1 MNILFFNKKQT
12 KKFKQTAFGFVSW
25 GAGCREVYYNLY
37 EDNKG
42 LRQSK
47 LFHGREL
54 QDIPE
59 NADFSVVAQVDGWLH
74 GGDLPTCLFDPLDE
88 KAATISE
95 CLPLSDNSKNAT
107 NKLETQ
113 NRELSHWNLT
123 DRQMQML
130 ELFCTEEFVTKVR
143 LCDHLTSGIYAR
155 PNDES
160 LARILY
166 QLRQK
171 ITPHGMIIV
180 TEPKRGYYLKA
191 REHWQQLLTLNG
203 KGLHTVWGCE

>member
-1 MNILFFNKKQT
+1 MTLLFFNKKQT

-42 LRQSK
+42 LREFR
-47 LFHGREL
+47 LFYGREL

-59 NADFSVVAQVDGWLH
+59 NADFSVAAQVDGWVH
-74 GGDLPTCLFDPLDE
+74 GSDLPKCVFNPLDE
-88 KAATISE
+88 KAETISDYV
-95 CLPLSDNSKNAT
+95 PLSGYSENAT

-113 NRELSHWNLT
+113 SCELSHWNLT

-130 ELFCTEEFVTKVR
+130 ELFCSENFVTKVR

>member
-1 MNILFFNKKQT
+1 MNPLFFNKKQT

-42 LRQSK
+42 LRESK

-54 QDIPE
+54 SDIPD
-59 NADFSVVAQVDGWLH
+59 NADFSVVAQVDGWVH
-74 GGDLPTCLFDPLDE
+74 GGSLPKCVFNPLDE
-88 KAATISE
+88 KVELTSDYV
-95 CLPLSDNSKNAT
+95 PLSDRPKNTT
-107 NKLETQ
+107 NKLET
-113 NRELSHWNLT
+113 RSYELSHWNLT

-130 ELFCTEEFVTKVR
+130 KLFCTEDFVTKIR

-155 PNDES
+155 PNRKS
-160 LARILY
+160 LARLVY
-166 QLRQK
+166 LLRKK
-171 ITPHGMIIV
+171 ITPHGMTIV
-180 TEPKRGYYLKA
+180 TEPKRGYYLKD
-191 REHWQQLLTLNG
+191 REHWQEWLTIDG

>member
-42 LRQSK
+42 LRESK

-74 GGDLPTCLFDPLDE
+74 GGSLPRCVFNPLDF
-88 KAATISE
+88 KSNHKDASQKLLADGAAAS
-95 CLPLSDNSKNAT
+95 
-107 NKLETQ
+107 
-113 NRELSHWNLT
+113 
-123 DRQMQML
+123 
-130 ELFCTEEFVTKVR
+130 
-143 LCDHLTSGIYAR
+143 
-155 PNDES
+155 
-160 LARILY
+160 
-166 QLRQK
+166 
-171 ITPHGMIIV
+171 
-180 TEPKRGYYLKA
+180 
-191 REHWQQLLTLNG
+191 
-203 KGLHTVWGCE
+203 